1 MVIVRTEHWVLVRF
15 WQRSCRDMPC
25 ALDRGVIGPFQWK
38 VLVYIAV
45 IVSCLPSFCGGV
57 FPGGDGGGGGDHRR
71 SHVSSSPGH
80 PNANNGHSQQNY
92 HAHAA
97 ASTQSSAYISGGAG
111 AAGISHPVVPG
122 AVMHLFPRY
131 GYLSL
136 SMRVVPRNDTQ
147 NWIFLEPSKE
157 ILDPSTYRVQQQT
170 FLTTDNSLPLHNEFH
185 IDLCEDLQQL
195 VQAYFR
201 RFVIEGLDRP
211 WHAFAGG
218 WRTPSLAKYFGID
231 PSFVKGDYRYML
243 VRVLMV
249 RQAGRIDT
257 FQNMTVMPNFR
268 DSVHSFRANDYTSSF
283 KFFNDVGTHYISSF
297 LTGNSIYQVSGYC
310 KYIQL
315 PHNFLSTLTLDR
327 ILLYTVSVIPP

>member
-1 MVIVRTEHWVLVRF
+1 MPFALYRGGVTCPFRWKVVLVF
-15 WQRSCRDMPC
+15 
-25 ALDRGVIGPFQWK
+25 
-38 VLVYIAV
+38 LVVFILHIA
-45 IVSCLPSFCGGV
+45 PFCGGV
-57 FPGGDGGGGGDHRR
+57 PGDGGFVGSNRHNDNSPYIPLDLRARR
-71 SHVSSSPGH
+71 HDKRAAP
-80 PNANNGHSQQNY
+80 QQ
-92 HAHAA
+92 
-97 ASTQSSAYISGGAG
+97 SAYIAGGAG
-111 AAGISHPVVPG
+111 AAGVSHPVVPG
-122 AVMHLFPRY
+122 SVMHLFPRY

-147 NWIFLEPSKE
+147 NWIFLEPAKE
-157 ILDPSTYRVQQQT
+157 VMDPSTYRVQQQT

-231 PSFVKGDYRYML
+231 PNFVKGDYRYML

-249 RQAGRIDT
+249 RQAGRMDT
-257 FQNMTVMPNFR
+257 FPNMTVLPNIR
-268 DSVHSFRANDYTSSF
+268 DNVHSFRANDYTSSF

-297 LTGNSIYQVSGYC
+297 LTGNSIYQVSGY
-310 KYIQL
+310 I
-315 PHNFLSTLTLDR
+315 
-327 ILLYTVSVIPP
+327 

>member
-1 MVIVRTEHWVLVRF
+1 
-15 WQRSCRDMPC
+15 MPC
-25 ALDRGVIGPFQWK
+25 VFSRGVNGQWK
-38 VLVYIAV
+38 VLVYVAV
-45 IVSCLPSFCGGV
+45 VVLNISPFCGGV
-57 FPGGDGGGGGDHRR
+57 PGGDGGVHSQYRR
-71 SHVSSSPGH
+71 SHPPQGHVSPSSHGQPQ
-80 PNANNGHSQQNY
+80 A
-92 HAHAA
+92 
-97 ASTQSSAYISGGAG
+97 SAYIGGTGSAG
-111 AAGISHPVVPG
+111 VSHPVVPG
-122 AVMHLFPRY
+122 SVMHLFPRY

-157 ILDPSTYRVQQQT
+157 IIEPSTYRVQQQT
-170 FLTTDNSLPLHNEFH
+170 FLTNDNSLPLHNEFH

-201 RFVIEGLDRP
+201 RFVIDGLDRP

-257 FQNMTVMPNFR
+257 HQNMTVLPKYRENLQ
-268 DSVHSFRANDYTSSF
+268 SFRANDYTSSF

-297 LTGNSIYQVSGYC
+297 LTGNSIYQVSHGR
-310 KYIQL
+310 KF
-315 PHNFLSTLTLDR
+315 NFSFGEELIRKLCHAK
-327 ILLYTVSVIPP
+327 

>member
-1 MVIVRTEHWVLVRF
+1 MISPL
-15 WQRSCRDMPC
+15 
-25 ALDRGVIGPFQWK
+25 QWK
-38 VLVYIAV
+38 VLVFTAV
-45 IVSCLPSFCGGV
+45 IVSSLTPPCGGV
-57 FPGGDGGGGGDHRR
+57 PGGDGGGGRHRR
-71 SHVSSSPGH
+71 NHNGVSSPLGHVNPVRTNGQSQQHSPGY
-80 PNANNGHSQQNY
+80 A
-92 HAHAA
+92 
-97 ASTQSSAYISGGAG
+97 GGTG
-111 AAGISHPVVPG
+111 PGGVSHPVVPG

-147 NWIFLEPSKE
+147 NWIFLEPSRE
-157 ILDPSTYRVQQQT
+157 VLEPSTYRVQQQT

-201 RFVIEGLDRP
+201 RFVIDGLDRP

-249 RQAGRIDT
+249 RQAGRIDP
-257 FQNMTVMPNFR
+257 FQNMTVLPSYR
-268 DSVHSFRANDYTSSF
+268 DSVYSFRANDYTSSF

-297 LTGNSIYQVSGYC
+297 LTGNSIYQVS
-310 KYIQL
+310 I
-315 PHNFLSTLTLDR
+315 FA
-327 ILLYTVSVIPP
+327 YTITTNC